1 MANLDDLDDDQAD
14 DNGTGAAHAIVD
26 AAANGDGDGDGA
38 ASPASAP
45 ASAPADGSSAG
56 GARVLTDAELTAIDS
71 RRARMRR
78 HADSALDFRCDMA
91 HFKRHETMMRIMVSL
106 VMAIIYF
113 SVSYYLDFGKQERN
127 LIVSPYEVRPC
138 ELH

>member
-26 AAANGDGDGDGA
+26 AANGDGDGA
-38 ASPASAP
+38 ASPASA
-45 ASAPADGSSAG
+45 SADGSSAG
-56 GARVLTDAELTAIDS
+56 GARVLSDAELTAIDS

-113 SVSYYLDFGKQERN
+113 SVSYFLDFGKQERN